1 MKNNQQII
9 QFLEKGEL
17 ERAKESISKVKSS
30 GSHEYIFLLAEELLQ
45 LGFLNEAKDLYEYLL
60 ALYPNEGELKVT
72 LAEILIEMD
81 NEEEAISYLD
91 SVNETDPDFPRSLLI
106 LADLYQM
113 QGLTEVSEYKLLQ
126 AKEILPNEPIVDFAL
141 AELYASLGR
150 NIEAI
155 KFYEELIVSGNDTI
169 VGVNVH
175 SRIGEALS
183 AAGKF
188 EEALPYFEQ
197 GLEEN
202 NDINTLFGY
211 AFTAYQAGF
220 YKKGI
225 ELFNKLKAIDPE
237 YHSLYLYL
245 AKCYESEE
253 ELPNS
258 LQAVK
263 EGIAVDEYNK
273 ELFQFGG
280 KLALKMGKEEL
291 AETYFRNA
299 LALDPGYIDAALT
312 LNKLFL
318 HQNRYEDVIDL
329 TLQMDKEGDMDPQ
342 LHWDVAISFQNL
354 EKFHDALN
362 HYQQAYNDLK
372 NNPEFLADYGYF
384 LIEDGKR
391 VEAISIFRSL
401 VHEDPLNEEWTS
413 LLERLENN

>member
-1 MKNNQQII
+1 MKNIQQII

-30 GSHEYIFLLAEELLQ
+30 GSHEDIFLLAEELLQ

-155 KFYEELIVSGNDTI
+155 KFYEELIVSGNDTF